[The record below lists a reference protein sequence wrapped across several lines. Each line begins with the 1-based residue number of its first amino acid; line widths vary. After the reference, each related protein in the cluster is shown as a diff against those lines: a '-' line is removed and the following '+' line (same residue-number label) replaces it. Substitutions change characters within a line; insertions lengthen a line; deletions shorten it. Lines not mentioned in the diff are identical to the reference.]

1 MRWHLWSR
9 ENDGYFVGYGDDSRP
24 EWSDDPAEAMPFR
37 SEAMARGFLQESE
50 LRAVAEPN
58 EPVTAWVGAPAVR
71 RMSWHPAHK
80 LRIYF
85 ARSGKWQFEDVTYG
99 EYLLLLEGED
109 GSVGKAVQT
118 LMRSGK
124 ERRKLS

>member
-1 MRWHLWSR
+1 MRWHLWSV
-9 ENDGYFVGYGDDSRP
+9 ENDAYFGGYEGARP
-24 EWSDDPAEAMPFR
+24 EWVDDHEDAMSFK
-37 SEAMARGFLQESE
+37 SEPMARGFLQESE

-71 RMSWHPAHK
+71 RMSWHPSHK

-85 ARSGKWQFEDVTYG
+85 ARSGKWQFEEVSYR
-99 EYLLLLEGED
+99 EYLLLLEGEE
-109 GSVGKAVQT
+109 GSVGKAVQG

-124 ERRKLS
+124 ARRKLA